1 MLVPVNWLTV
11 QQVASNLN
19 QVCLQ
24 SVENVTNLVEV
35 LLVLDFIGVGLSEQW
50 MVDHLEMLHPLLGR
64 RKMHTE

>member
-24 SVENVTNLVEV
+24 SVENVTHLVEV